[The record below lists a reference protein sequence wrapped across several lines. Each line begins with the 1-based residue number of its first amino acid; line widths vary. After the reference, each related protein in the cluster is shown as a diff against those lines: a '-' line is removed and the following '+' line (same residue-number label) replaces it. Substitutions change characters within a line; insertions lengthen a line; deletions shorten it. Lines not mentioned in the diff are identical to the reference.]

1 MITMFDRAS
10 VVIKDP
16 EKLSFDYVPEKLI
29 GREEQMNK
37 LSMIFR
43 PVIESGR
50 SESAFLTGSVGTG
63 KTSTAKRFIDDMMR
77 YASANNVPMDYVV
90 VNCRQASTEST
101 VLHKCLTKFDPK
113 YPDRGF
119 SSQEMLRAL
128 KAHIEKRKLRFVIIL
143 DEINVLLKRGSGD
156 LIYQLSRISE
166 DSLSTPLSVSMIL
179 ISQEYVLDRL
189 DDASLSTFKRVNTI
203 RFPKYDYN
211 NLRKIVESRAEM
223 ALVDGSY
230 DGDVISLIADRATGD
245 GDARFAIDLLDKAAR
260 LAETRKDGL
269 ITADDVRSVSDM
281 VFSVVNQPKLE
292 ELGKNELLVLLAVAR
307 SIKSQASVQLSVAEK
322 TYAVVCEEYEVEAR
336 KHTQFYEYIKNL
348 IKMNL
353 LVEPPQDS
361 AKYKT
366 VSIPDIPSK
375 ELAKRIE
382 AVLEKV
388 L

>member
-1 MITMFDRAS
+1 MFGRAS
-10 VVIKDP
+10 VIIKDP

-29 GREEQMNK
+29 GREEQMSK

-43 PVIESGR
+43 PVVENGR
-50 SESAFLTGSVGTG
+50 SEFAFFTGSVGTG
-63 KTSTAKRFIDDMMR
+63 KTSMAKRFIMDMMD
-77 YASANNVPMDYVV
+77 YASLNGIPMDWIF
-90 VNCRQASTEST
+90 VNCRQNSTESA
-101 VLHKCLTKFDPK
+101 VLYKCLVHYDPG

-119 SSQEMLRAL
+119 SSQEMLRSL
-128 KAHIEKRKLRFVIIL
+128 RSHIEKNKKRVVIVL
-143 DEINVLLKRGSGD
+143 DEVNILLKRGSGD
-156 LIYQLSRISE
+156 LVYQLSRISE
-166 DSLSTPLSVSMIL
+166 ESLNTPMSVSLIM

-189 DDASLSTFKRVNTI
+189 DDASRSTFKKVNTI
-203 RFPKYDYN
+203 RFPKYDFN
-211 NLRKIVESRAEM
+211 SLKAIVAARAEQ
-223 ALVDGSY
+223 ALAQGSI
-230 DGDVISLIADRATGD
+230 DPDVISLIADRATGD
-245 GDARFAIDLLDKAAR
+245 GDARFAIDLLDKSAR
-260 LAETRKDGL
+260 LAETRKDGV

-307 SIKSQASVQLSVAEK
+307 AIKTNASVQLSAAEK
-322 TYAVVCEEYEVEAR
+322 TYAIVCEEYEVEAR

-361 AKYKT
+361 LRYKT
-366 VSIPDIPSK
+366 VAIPDIPSK

-382 AVLEKV
+382 AVLEKT

>member
-1 MITMFDRAS
+1 MFGRAS
-10 VVIKDP
+10 AIIKDP

-29 GREEQMNK
+29 GREEQYDK
-37 LSMIFR
+37 LTMIFR
-43 PVIESGR
+43 PVMESGR

-63 KTSTAKRFIDDMMR
+63 KTSTAKRFIDDMMK
-77 YASANNVPMDYVV
+77 YANLNGVPMDYIF
-90 VNCRQASTEST
+90 VNCRQSSTESA
-101 VLHKCLTKFDPK
+101 VLYKCVTRFDPN

-119 SSQEMLRAL
+119 SPQEMLRAL
-128 KAHIEKRKLRFVIIL
+128 KAHIEKRKIRLVIVL
-143 DEINVLLKRGSGD
+143 DEVNILLKRGSGD

-166 DSLSTPLSVSMIL
+166 ESFNTPLSVSMIL

-189 DDASLSTFKRVNTI
+189 DTASLSTFKRVNTI
-203 RFPKYDYN
+203 RFNKYDFN
-211 NLRKIVESRAEM
+211 TLKRIVQSRAEM
-223 ALVDGSY
+223 ALIDGSY
-230 DGDVISLIADRATGD
+230 NDDVVSLVADRATGD

-260 LAETRKDGL
+260 LAETRSDGL

-307 SIKSQASVQLSVAEK
+307 AIKSQASVPLSVAEK

-336 KHTQFYEYIKNL
+336 KHTQFYEYIRNL

-361 AKYKT
+361 ARYKT

-382 AVLEKV
+382 AVLERT